1 MGYGYGVW
9 LVYDNNDIINKGLH
23 TQHIGH
29 VTIACFMEKK
39 EAYALYRDI
48 EEKMGT
54 NAEIDIYG
62 TPAYY
67 CSSYYE
73 HDTNKLCAWG
83 YNGKCEE
90 WSLYKNIC
98 DNYKCDFSDV
108 PHISKEYNLHTKLL
122 NPFKIENTRIKCR
135 LYCADIR
142 SDFPV
147 DWKLLTTG
155 VIEAEL

>member
-67 CSSYYE
+67 FLKYTYCSGWE
-73 HDTNKLCAWG
+73 
-83 YNGKCEE
+83 
-90 WSLYKNIC
+90 
-98 DNYKCDFSDV
+98 
-108 PHISKEYNLHTKLL
+108 
-122 NPFKIENTRIKCR
+122 IE
-135 LYCADIR
+135 
-142 SDFPV
+142 
-147 DWKLLTTG
+147 
-155 VIEAEL
+155 